1 MITGLEYSEDFL
13 IIDRGKV
20 KLKATLRYVSLYC
33 KTNQMPCVDTILHFN
48 TKKKNTKCKCNLLSP
63 YTVTKRIHYSY
74 KFDIRSYL
82 SEVHK

>member
-48 TKKKNTKCKCNLLSP
+48 TKKK
-63 YTVTKRIHYSY
+63 
-74 KFDIRSYL
+74 
-82 SEVHK
+82 HKM